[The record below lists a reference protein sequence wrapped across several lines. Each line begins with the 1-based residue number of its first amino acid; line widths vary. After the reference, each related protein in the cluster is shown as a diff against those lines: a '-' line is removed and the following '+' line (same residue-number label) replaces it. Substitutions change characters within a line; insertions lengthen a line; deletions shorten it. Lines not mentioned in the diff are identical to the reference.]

1 MNNVYSLQA
10 IQIHVHCNMESNRKE
25 CSENDD
31 CYSIYNLQFFE
42 VCNYLQTIVIIIYFM
57 ILRIS
62 LRKLELYNVPNWWV
76 SSVLECVCQALW
88 DFFKLDHLAVSGIQ
102 ST

>member
-10 IQIHVHCNMESNRKE
+10 IQIHVHCYMESTRKE

-42 VCNYLQTIVIIIYFM
+42 VCNYVM

-62 LRKLELYNVPNWWV
+62 LRKLELYNVPN
-76 SSVLECVCQALW
+76 
-88 DFFKLDHLAVSGIQ
+88 
-102 ST
+102 

>member
-10 IQIHVHCNMESNRKE
+10 IQIHVHCNMESTRKE

-42 VCNYLQTIVIIIYFM
+42 VCNYVM

-62 LRKLELYNVPNWWV
+62 LRKLELYNVPN
-76 SSVLECVCQALW
+76 
-88 DFFKLDHLAVSGIQ
+88 
-102 ST
+102 

>member
-10 IQIHVHCNMESNRKE
+10 IQIHVHCNMESTRKE

-42 VCNYLQTIVIIIYFM
+42 VCKYLKAIVIIIYFM

-62 LRKLELYNVPNWWV
+62 LRKLELYNVPN
-76 SSVLECVCQALW
+76 
-88 DFFKLDHLAVSGIQ
+88 
-102 ST
+102 